1 MLAHSNADALSRLP
15 LPTESAIATVSYFQN
30 IIFKIKQLEIMKNL
44 TAVHAMLMELCI
56 KHKKLITASEF
67 KVLYVYVFGDD
78 GLP

>member
-1 MLAHSNADALSRLP
+1 
-15 LPTESAIATVSYFQN
+15 
-30 IIFKIKQLEIMKNL
+30 MKNL